1 MESQPNN
8 SITEKSPEKELSQNQ
23 INKKSKIIIAISIGI
38 AICAIIICIVV
49 VVKTKK
55 DDKDDKDDNE
65 INTDTSRSIQSSSD
79 YYISDE
85 ICESENVCYKLVNPN
100 VEHYIFELS
109 DSVDRTHVRYRNR
122 YGIEIAGDLYTSKN
136 INKKMKNIEVL

>member
-55 DDKDDKDDNE
+55 DDKDENE
-65 INTDTSRSIQSSSD
+65 INTDSSRSTQSSSD

-85 ICESENVCYKLVNPN
+85 DRIAYIIGFGKFLENVELKNNVIAIFKEFMTEVAVITNEANKIYDKLNNP
-100 VEHYIFELS
+100 F
-109 DSVDRTHVRYRNR
+109 
-122 YGIEIAGDLYTSKN
+122 
-136 INKKMKNIEVL
+136 